1 MRTWAAPAAM
11 AQTIARQFARISQ
24 VVANRKR
31 RKKETGGGSF
41 DSDFGSS
48 LFLVSSPFSS
58 TGNGFF
64 FQNMVS
70 ELGGSPESESDQ
82 IIRLLSPP
90 RETHSQTPRQAE
102 AGGAGAQRERHEPYG
117 LGRIGA
123 TYPGLPNYVRSEA

>member
-11 AQTIARQFARISQ
+11 AQTMPRQFARISQ

-41 DSDFGSS
+41 DSDFGLS

-70 ELGGSPESESDQ
+70 ELGGSPESDCDQ

-90 RETHSQTPRQAE
+90 RENHGQTPRQAE
-102 AGGAGAQRERHEPYG
+102 AGGAGGQTGANRSAGRFNTSMLSSMTE
-117 LGRIGA
+117 LGG
-123 TYPGLPNYVRSEA
+123 Y

>member
-11 AQTIARQFARISQ
+11 AQTMPTQFARISQ

-31 RKKETGGGSF
+31 QKKETGGGSF
-41 DSDFGSS
+41 DGDFGSS

-70 ELGGSPESESDQ
+70 ELGGSPESDSDQ

-90 RETHSQTPRQAE
+90 RETIAKRRGRQKQVVQV
-102 AGGAGAQRERHEPYG
+102 GKQAQ
-117 LGRIGA
+117 A
-123 TYPGLPNYVRSEA
+123 DQRS